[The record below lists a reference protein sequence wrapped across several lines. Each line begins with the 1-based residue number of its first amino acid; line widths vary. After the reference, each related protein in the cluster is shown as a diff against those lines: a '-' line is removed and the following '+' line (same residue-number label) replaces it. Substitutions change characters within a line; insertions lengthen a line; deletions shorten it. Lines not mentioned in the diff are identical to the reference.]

1 MNFNSIGGR
10 DYSQAGKAVA
20 NDAIRSFAA
29 SRRNS
34 PNFGK
39 MAQEAAN
46 IRSNEKRAMTKLSA
60 RTVVDG
66 INAKSRV
73 ARNEVTVEAEEGLR
87 NAKRKAGVL
96 AAGGKFF
103 GQAST
108 FMGDKRK
115 KRTVGDSDEFF
126 DNAIERVRTNAKN
139 RADQLSAF
147 TTSNQIS
154 PSNSNSSSSSS
165 NSSSPSSSSSATT
178 AAPSS
183 GDQWDRWGKVISF
196 AEGTSGENGYTT
208 MFTGSQFTDTSR
220 HPRQINRGGGYSS
233 DAAGKYQ
240 FLSTTWDGA
249 KQALNLPDFS
259 PASQEKAGRYLA
271 ENRGLDVNAEI
282 RNIDDFRAQIDKI
295 APEWA
300 GLPYSGK
307 GKNGGGYGT
316 SYYGQ
321 GGKSIEQLWE
331 VWNGGL

>member
-46 IRSNEKRAMTKLSA
+46 IRSNEKRAMTKLAA
-60 RTVVDG
+60 RTAVDG

-73 ARNEVTVEAEEGLR
+73 AQNEVNVEAKENLR
-87 NAKRKAGVL
+87 GAKRKAGVL

-103 GQAST
+103 GQASAY
-108 FMGDKRK
+108 MGEKRNR
-115 KRTVGDSDEFF
+115 RTVGESDSFYDTM
-126 DNAIERVRTNAKN
+126 IERNDARGARQTALIQSLQGKRNGG
-139 RADQLSAF
+139 
-147 TTSNQIS
+147 
-154 PSNSNSSSSSS
+154 NSSDSSSSSS
-165 NSSSPSSSSSATT
+165 SSSSSPTT

-196 AEGTSGENGYTT
+196 AEGTSGEKGYTT
-208 MFTGSQFTDTSR
+208 MFGGRQFTDMSR
-220 HPRQINRGGGYSS
+220 HPNSPMATSWGTQSE
-233 DAAGKYQ
+233 AAGKYQ
-240 FLSTTWDGA
+240 FMKPTWDSASRAVGVT
-249 KQALNLPDFS
+249 DFS
-259 PASQEKAGRYLA
+259 PESQEKVGRYLA
-271 ENRGLDVNAEI
+271 EQRGLNI
-282 RNIDDFRAQIDKI
+282 NTQITNIDEFRAQVDKI

-307 GKNGGGYGT
+307 GRNGGGYGT

-321 GGKSIEQLWE
+321 GGKSIEELWE